1 MITDLEAKKLLDRTL
16 IVIATEFGRP
26 EEFDSGGGRGHQPTS
41 FTLVLAGGGLKRRG
55 AYGATDDLS
64 DKIVE
69 NRVTVPDFLATIH
82 AAMGIDPTKNLNA
95 ATGRCPS
102 PTAGNRLKRCS
113 PDRHR
118 TGSLPFSLFGYHR
131 LREHGRAMAGYAP
144 HRSLINILLFAAALL
159 GCVGITRAELTKALE
174 IRSLSYDEAKAGLE
188 VKLRG
193 TVTFIEGPG
202 AVFVQDETAGTF
214 FRPEKLNKLRP
225 GDVVEVTG
233 RTQPGNYLPGIGLAP
248 YRIIGH
254 GPLPEAVTVG
264 YDDFTSG
271 KYHYQRVAI
280 EGIARSVTPIGE
292 GRSVLRIDVAS
303 RIVEAWVDAGIETR
317 ARSWTVVCASRA
329 WRPVGSTGAGNWCS
343 RTFARA
349 TAARSRFWSTPRRR
363 PRCHGSQ
370 RRIC

>member
-1 MITDLEAKKLLDRTL
+1 
-16 IVIATEFGRP
+16 
-26 EEFDSGGGRGHQPTS
+26 
-41 FTLVLAGGGLKRRG
+41 
-55 AYGATDDLS
+55 
-64 DKIVE
+64 
-69 NRVTVPDFLATIH
+69 
-82 AAMGIDPTKNLNA
+82 
-95 ATGRCPS
+95 
-102 PTAGNRLKRCS
+102 
-113 PDRHR
+113 
-118 TGSLPFSLFGYHR
+118 
-131 LREHGRAMAGYAP
+131 MAGYAP

-254 GPLPEAVTVG
+254 GPLPESVKVV
-264 YDDFTSG
+264 YDDLTSA
-271 KYHYQRVAI
+271 KYHYQRFAI

-292 GRSVLRIDVAS
+292 GRSVFRIDVAS
-303 RIVEAWVDAGIETR
+303 RIVEAWVDAGIEDESAIVDSRVRVTGLAAGGINRRRQLVQPYLRTR
-317 ARSWTVVCASRA
+317 DSSEITILEHAAPETAVPRVAAADLLTFRIAGQGNHRVRIDGVVTACPSKVLVFVRSGQTALGLRFFVKKMFLGVAGLPGIVAGIGPFAIAVRGLWTNAFFDGSMVVYALVALSGYA
-329 WRPVGSTGAGNWCS
+329 VSHLSLSTL
-343 RTFARA
+343 
-349 TAARSRFWSTPRRR
+349 AAIWPRRVTGVR
-363 PRCHGSQ
+363 SPS
-370 RRIC
+370 